1 MGTAVMGCLSSAPP
15 QLSAPR
21 RCAIADDVT
30 ADPVLRHAMAWGT
43 ELGAAPVPPAAG
55 AVLRLLATAASAT
68 HVVEVGTGT
77 GASGLWQAYAA
88 AGHAP
93 ARTRM
98 ITGNAHDVL
107 PRLADGGYDLVF
119 LDGATEDHPA
129 GVRAAARILRP
140 GGVLVVNR
148 AIPGDNAASDEVDG
162 VIVRELVHGLRD
174 DHRWTAVLLEAGDGL
189 LCANPYRPGLNR
201 GSTTAAGYARPIR
214 WRPWP
219 APARTRPTMTVRT
232 CRCAPTGRAGHR

>member
-77 GASGLWQAYAA
+77 GASGLWLLAGMRPDGVLTTIDIEPEVQRLARQAYAA
-88 AGHAP
+88 
-93 ARTRM
+93 
-98 ITGNAHDVL
+98 
-107 PRLADGGYDLVF
+107 GG
-119 LDGATEDHPA
+119 
-129 GVRAAARILRP
+129 AAP
-140 GGVLVVNR
+140 GG
-148 AIPGDNAASDEVDG
+148 AAEDDG
-162 VIVRELVHGLRD
+162 K
-174 DHRWTAVLLEAGDGL
+174 A
-189 LCANPYRPGLNR
+189 
-201 GSTTAAGYARPIR
+201 
-214 WRPWP
+214 
-219 APARTRPTMTVRT
+219 
-232 CRCAPTGRAGHR
+232 